1 MAKDMRNVETT
12 VTTPLVLIIVVST
25 SEVARELIPVT
36 SCISNALIINTN
48 G

>member
-1 MAKDMRNVETT
+1 MLNVETN

-25 SEVARELIPVT
+25 SEIAGDLIPVT
-36 SCISNALIINTN
+36 SYISNALIINTN